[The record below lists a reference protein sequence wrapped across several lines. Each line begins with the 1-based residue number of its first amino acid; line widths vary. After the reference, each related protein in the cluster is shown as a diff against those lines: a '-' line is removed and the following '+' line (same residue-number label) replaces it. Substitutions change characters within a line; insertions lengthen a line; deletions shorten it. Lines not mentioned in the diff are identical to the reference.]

1 MNLIIMIGNKKSFSS
16 RKKIKTIQKGRI
28 TMKEFVNK
36 CIFSLMC
43 AYTLNI
49 CGCSSSANE
58 VAHVIDAD
66 RAKGT
71 VDIGFIH
78 DSTLVYI
85 NDGGKGANW
94 SIAEKEAQE
103 VCQKWGYKTAERL
116 SDVIQNENN
125 VSYDFYDGTSY
136 KNVDSQKFVI
146 KLQCIVEK

>member
-1 MNLIIMIGNKKSFSS
+1 MIGNKKSFSS

-43 AYTLNI
+43 AYTLII
-49 CGCSSSANE
+49 CGCSSSAKE

-78 DSTLVYI
+78 DSTWVYI

-94 SIAEKEAQE
+94 SIAEKKAQE
-103 VCQKWGYKTAERL
+103 VCQKWG
-116 SDVIQNENN
+116 
-125 VSYDFYDGTSY
+125 
-136 KNVDSQKFVI
+136 
-146 KLQCIVEK
+146 

>member
-1 MNLIIMIGNKKSFSS
+1 MGIKKVFQS
-16 RKKIKTIQKGRI
+16 KKKYKTIQKGRI

-49 CGCSSSANE
+49 CGCSSSAKE

-78 DSTLVYI
+78 DSTWVYI

-94 SIAEKEAQE
+94 SIAERKL
-103 VCQKWGYKTAERL
+103 R
-116 SDVIQNENN
+116 
-125 VSYDFYDGTSY
+125 
-136 KNVDSQKFVI
+136 KFVKNGDI
-146 KLQCIVEK
+146 KQQRD

>member
-1 MNLIIMIGNKKSFSS
+1 MIGNKKSFSS
-16 RKKIKTIQKGRI
+16 KKKIKTIQKGRI

-49 CGCSSSANE
+49 CGCSSSAKE

-78 DSTLVYI
+78 DSTWVYI